1 MTKAHEEKAMLMK
14 HSTNDHWRG
23 AQAWN
28 EGRSG
33 SSRRSVPSDRLALTI
48 RSKRIK
54 LNGALGEHVERAI
67 AFALAPFS
75 GAIRQVIVFLAD
87 NNGPRGGTD
96 KHCRIDV
103 QLRGGTVRVEDCDTS
118 LMAAVNRAA
127 DRVGH
132 AVSRRLSRRRTLV
145 IRRQRPAKRAFRP
158 ELKGR
163 GAGGEDVGE
172 RRSDSEGGR
181 E

>member
-1 MTKAHEEKAMLMK
+1 M
-14 HSTNDHWRG
+14 
-23 AQAWN
+23 
-28 EGRSG
+28 
-33 SSRRSVPSDRLALTI
+33 PSDRLALTI

-96 KHCRIDV
+96 KALPNRRAVARRHGA
-103 QLRGGTVRVEDCDTS
+103 RGGTATRA

-132 AVSRRLSRRRTLV
+132 AVSRRLSR
-145 IRRQRPAKRAFRP
+145 
-158 ELKGR
+158 
-163 GAGGEDVGE
+163 
-172 RRSDSEGGR
+172 GGR
-181 E
+181 L

>member
-1 MTKAHEEKAMLMK
+1 MLMK

-23 AQAWN
+23 GQAWN

-33 SSRRSVPSDRLALTI
+33 GSRRSVPSDRLPLAI

-54 LNGALGEHVERAI
+54 LNGALGEHVERVI

-75 GAIRQVIVFLAD
+75 GAIRQVTVFLAD

-96 KHCRIDV
+96 KLCRIDV
-103 QLRGGTVRVEDCDTS
+103 HLRNGTVRVEDLDAS
-118 LMAAVNRAA
+118 LAAVVNRAA

-132 AVSRRLSRRRTLV
+132 AVGRRLSRRRTLV
-145 IRRQRPAKRAFRP
+145 IRRQRPAKRALRP
-158 ELKGR
+158 GLMRR
-163 GAGGEDVGE
+163 GDEGQDGGG
-172 RRSDSEGGR
+172 SE
-181 E
+181 

>member
-1 MTKAHEEKAMLMK
+1 MLVK
-14 HSTNDHWRG
+14 YSADDHRCG
-23 AQAWN
+23 MQAWN
-28 EGRSG
+28 ERRRGG
-33 SSRRSVPSDRLALTI
+33 SRRSMPSARLQLAI

-54 LNGALGEHVERAI
+54 LSGALHEHVERAI

-75 GAIRQVIVFLAD
+75 GAIRQVTVFLAD

-103 QLRGGTVRVEDCDTS
+103 HLRNGTVRVEDRDAS
-118 LMAAVNRAA
+118 LVAVVNRAA

-132 AVSRRLSRRRTLV
+132 AVGRRLSRRRTLV

-158 ELKGR
+158 GLMRR
-163 GAGGEDVGE
+163 GDGWEDVGG
-172 RRSDSEGGR
+172 RRSDGDGGSE
-181 E
+181 